1 MSESATLWILGTII
15 TVLLLVIAGI
25 ARMMLAHAKD
35 CRDFRVKLA
44 ADIATLQGDV
54 SRVIRDIGDH
64 ESGLRGGMHDLRN
77 RMTPLAIWAERE
89 MEQREQR

>member
-1 MSESATLWILGTII
+1 MSEAAVLWIVGTLVTVVLGLGG
-15 TVLLLVIAGI
+15 LLLSHF
-25 ARMMLAHAKD
+25 RD
-35 CRDFRVKLA
+35 CRDFRVKLS

-54 SRVIRDIGDH
+54 SRVMRDIGDH

-89 MEQREQR
+89 MEKQR